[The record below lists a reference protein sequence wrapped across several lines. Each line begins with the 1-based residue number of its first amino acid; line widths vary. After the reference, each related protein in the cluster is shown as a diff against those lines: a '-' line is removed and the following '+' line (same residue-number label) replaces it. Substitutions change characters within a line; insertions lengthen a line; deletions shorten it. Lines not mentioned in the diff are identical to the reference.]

1 MQHIDINDK
10 SACLNYWY
18 HRPLE
23 EWPPEPI
30 QEPGPIRS
38 DGRLNLWCTQT
49 HRSPSEQKK
58 LVAHW
63 CDTLPTLTGVRHL
76 WLGSRVPQNL
86 FDAACRIPNLESLYI
101 KWSGIKKLDALEK
114 AVSLRY
120 LHIGSSTGVESIE
133 PLRSL
138 TSLKWLGLESVTRV
152 ESLDPL
158 CDLVN
163 LYGLTVEGSLWT
175 KQVVETLAPV
185 GNLHRLR
192 YLSIINLQSRDR
204 TLSPLFA
211 LTHLE
216 VFHSASWWSQ
226 SEVAE
231 LFRRNPKLTE

>member
-1 MQHIDINDK
+1 MATRADPRARADSIRWKIKPLVHSDPSKPERTKEACCPLVRYLAHVDGCSSPLAWFS
-10 SACLNYWY
+10 SATESVRCSLP
-18 HRPLE
+18 H
-23 EWPPEPI
+23 PE
-30 QEPGPIRS
+30 
-38 DGRLNLWCTQT
+38 
-49 HRSPSEQKK
+49 
-58 LVAHW
+58 
-63 CDTLPTLTGVRHL
+63 
-76 WLGSRVPQNL
+76 
-86 FDAACRIPNLESLYI
+86 FESLYI
-101 KWSGIKKLDALEK
+101 KWSAIKKLDAIEK
-114 AVSLRY
+114 GVSLRY

-152 ESLDPL
+152 DSLDPL

-185 GNLHRLR
+185 GNLHHLR

-211 LTHLE
+211 LTQLE
-216 VFHSASWWSQ
+216 VFHAASWWSQ